1 MSQESFSSKPSYTYP
16 TAETAENQGEQQ
28 EQSVVTTSHSPDDFD
43 PFHALEELQQ
53 YVSSLRPLSFVEPFL
68 PFIFI
73 PRPASSHYNPAF
85 MLTQLMLM
93 ISTNSYLVSAAEDGR
108 RLSHEE
114 SSAPVMMGNQGALE
128 SIDLA
133 PSLTPIANTWTA
145 SHVEDKQPKGSL
157 LKGLPTS
164 LVIGDEFSSHLF
176 TGKLQAAQSLIKKTQ
191 QEQPHL
197 QLNDICDGKGRSL
210 LEIIITSEAQDD
222 KIELTRYLLGAGCNV
237 NDLSSDGRVLLS
249 SAVGMP
255 NPNKKLIKLLLSKKY
270 AIDIN
275 KTGTGSKQNQCTALE
290 VVINRILAGEDQFEL
305 AHILT
310 DAGADVWAKSPLVSP
325 GYSLVTR
332 ISSQLDTDRLLKTPK
347 EKLKKLEDLYQH
359 MYEKAHKQI
368 LSYFDPVFAVLDNIF
383 STPLK
388 AVVSA
393 VTLYSIIFYYH
404 LTKAKASLK
413 ANTAQEKK
421 LRLQLE
427 NITSLK
433 KLLPDSKEAQPIK
446 GEIDQLQHKLDGLLQ
461 ITPATT
467 THNQQNLPETTTT
480 YQQLREKTEA
490 CIKEYLSENIQG
502 YLNDFR
508 EMERLLSDS
517 KEATPR
523 KNRITESKNG
533 LTHLQQSFTLD
544 GMDDQ
549 QRLGKYESIRKET
562 LKIINTYGIQD
573 SLDELQKQLKN
584 LTFAEG
590 HLPASEKPKIKDLK
604 KRIHLSLQIMTSNL
618 ENEQPNSDETNTT
631 YIALQ
636 HEITSFLTEKLPTQ
650 AKIRSGKLTS
660 LEQLLPDSKE
670 AQNIKSEIRTLEN
683 KKTTL
688 SHNLPSNHSDYHQ
701 ITTEII
707 TTQKQLQNKAEA
719 CIKEHTSE
727 QIQTGLSQLSSFE
740 SQATDI
746 ADAEVIKSKTNK
758 LQDEMRALLQTLS
771 SDNRDDQQDLEQ
783 ITATSKQI
791 LTKAE
796 ELIKEYLSKKIAMF
810 SAELRSIEKQ
820 LPVSEEAKQ
829 IKKQL
834 HQQLKKNSPSAL
846 SSVNF
851 HDQQNIENI
860 IKPYEELLSTARE
873 FIEKELLK
881 QLQAQLNTL
890 ASLEPQLQNLAE
902 SKPIKNKITNLSNEA
917 RDLLQNPSSSING
930 HQKLKTMIVA
940 CENLQKEA
948 QELIETSAK
957 NQQQMLL
964 DKLNFVE
971 KHLPDSAKEI
981 RITLREQYQKISLLI
996 RSPDNE
1002 HGSQKLKEARIT
1014 YEQTLTTAETIIK
1027 EKALEQ
1033 LPEIEAE
1040 IIKLKDQLT
1049 TDGRNLL
1056 REITGLKESNIVTAA
1071 NTLRGSIESTN
1082 EQTND
1087 LLSEAKSL
1095 YKEFS
1100 ISRFN
1105 NLKDNLSKKTDIV
1118 ERLHQKTIDNL
1129 SKLKRQEKT
1138 TKPYQQSKEEDK
1150 IPTKPKRIPAGSAEN
1165 LNSAG
1170 IFSSTVSSSNTTQP
1184 TSQSS
1189 STPAVGEKPR
1199 NIWLILESIN
1209 VLKSIYTS
1217 TIKPTAG
1224 INTEF
1229 LSYIQR
1235 ACLFISVESL
1245 LEHMGE
1251 HLAGREDL
1259 TKVRDCLAHNLPQT
1273 NTVFSE
1279 AAKHHTNIFIDFADL
1294 VTPLLQ
1300 KETPKEDKQ
1309 SLNEL
1314 CKHVFSQKNL
1324 KKHAIKPLI
1333 TDSKRASSSRT
1344 VRVEKDL
1351 EDHIKDI
1358 ENHIMEFT
1366 KRSSLFDSNRDIEDT
1381 QNKNDLC
1388 IIVSAF
1394 FKAELDARISDKIGK
1409 HQKEYLKKKF
1419 DDWFGKILNEGRTT
1433 RHEST
1438 NVLLEIIL
1446 NTEQPVAPKAQED
1459 KPAEGD
1465 GSTQPSPPLEQPTSS
1480 SFSSSLG

>member
-16 TAETAENQGEQQ
+16 ADETTENHSEQP
-28 EQSVVTTSHSPDDFD
+28 EQSSVAASSTPDSFD

-93 ISTNSYLVSAAEDGR
+93 ISTNSYLVSAAEHSEQPGIDELLPHSTADDHSTLQFNSMPSPTPIDSSWTVSSLNKGNLLQDTFADDKQSKR
-108 RLSHEE
+108 TLSDE
-114 SSAPVMMGNQGALE
+114 L
-128 SIDLA
+128 
-133 PSLTPIANTWTA
+133 PSLLTQTGEKFA
-145 SHVEDKQPKGSL
+145 SLL
-157 LKGLPTS
+157 LKGNS
-164 LVIGDEFSSHLF
+164 KEAKNFIEKF
-176 TGKLQAAQSLIKKTQ
+176 Q
-191 QEQPHL
+191 QEHSYLP
-197 QLNDICDGKGRSL
+197 LNNIRDLKGRSL
-210 LEIIITSEAQDD
+210 LEMAITSDYRGD
-222 KIELTRYLLGAGCNV
+222 KVSLTKYLLDAGCDV
-237 NDLSSDGRVLLS
+237 NTIGSDGRVLLS

-255 NPNKKLIKLLLSKKY
+255 NPNKELIKLLLSKEY

-305 AHILT
+305 AHILI
-310 DAGADVWAKSPLVSP
+310 DAEADVWARSPLVDP
-325 GYSLVTR
+325 GHSLYTR
-332 ISSQLDTDRLLKTPK
+332 VDTDRLNNKTPK
-347 EKLKKLEDLYQH
+347 EKLKKLEDLFDH
-359 MYEKAHKQI
+359 MHKKANRQI
-368 LSYFDPVFAVLDNIF
+368 SSYFDPVFAVLNNIF

-388 AVVSA
+388 AIVLAAALS
-393 VTLYSIIFYYH
+393 SIPFH
-404 LTKAKASLK
+404 HRLTKSREV
-413 ANTAQEKK
+413 NTSQEKQ

-433 KLLPDSKEAQPIK
+433 ELLPDSKEAQPIK
-446 GEIDQLQHKLDGLLQ
+446 GEIDQLQHQLTA
-461 ITPATT
+461 IT
-467 THNQQNLPETTTT
+467 THNQQNLSEITTT

-490 CIKEYLSENIQG
+490 CIKEYLSEKIQG
-502 YLNDFR
+502 HLNDFR
-508 EMERLLSDS
+508 QIEHLLADS
-517 KEATPR
+517 KEATSR
-523 KNRITESKNG
+523 KDRITESKNG
-533 LTHLQQSFTLD
+533 LKNLQQSFTFD
-544 GMDDQ
+544 DMDDQ
-549 QRLGKYESIRKET
+549 QRLGKYEWIKKET
-562 LKIINTYGIQD
+562 FKIMNTYYIQD
-573 SLDELQKQLKN
+573 SLDELQKQLTN

-604 KRIHLSLQIMTSNL
+604 KRIRLSLQIMTSNL
-618 ENEQPNSDETNTT
+618 ENDQPNSDETDTT
-631 YIALQ
+631 YLALQ
-636 HEITSFLTEKLPTQ
+636 NEIAAFLTEKLPTQ

-688 SHNLPSNHSDYHQ
+688 SHNFPSHHNHYHQ

-707 TTQKQLQNKAEA
+707 TTQKQLQNKAET
-719 CIKEHTSE
+719 CIKEHISE
-727 QIQTGLSQLSSFE
+727 QIQTQLASLE
-740 SQATDI
+740 SQAIDI
-746 ADAEVIKSKTNK
+746 ADAEAIKSKTNK
-758 LQDEMRALLQTLS
+758 LQDEMRALLQALS

-796 ELIKEYLSKKIAMF
+796 ELIKAYLSKKIAML

-860 IKPYEELLSTARE
+860 TKPCEELLSTAKE

-881 QLQAQLNTL
+881 QLQARLNTL
-890 ASLEPQLQNLAE
+890 ASLEPRLQNLSE
-902 SKPIKNKITNLSNEA
+902 SRPIQNKIINLSNEA
-917 RDLLQNPSSSING
+917 RDLLQNHSASANG
-930 HQKLKTMIVA
+930 HQKLKTMIIA

-957 NQQQMLL
+957 NQQQMFL

-971 KHLPDSAKEI
+971 KHLSDSAKEI

-996 RSPDNE
+996 RSHGNE